1 MIYAEEISHCA
12 AGVRWLKHLHSVAHE
27 HDLQQGQQLGQQRGQ
42 QQVQQR
48 GQQQGQQQQAAS
60 STALGGAAA
69 PAADTSAAAPASGE
83 SQQQQQRQQP
93 QEQLPCVVPEW
104 AAEAR
109 QHPTVEAWFHSLI
122 RRHFFGRLKPPFND
136 EARAQAGFGPEWYLP
151 LAVAAADGA
160 GAADAAAAE
169 EDG

>member
-12 AGVRWLKHLHSVAHE
+12 AGVRWLKHLHRVALE
-27 HDLQQGQQLGQQRGQ
+27 HDWQQQGQQ
-42 QQVQQR
+42 

-60 STALGGAAA
+60 SAAAGGAAA
-69 PAADTSAAAPASGE
+69 AAAAEAAAPVSSE
-83 SQQQQQRQQP
+83 SQQQQQQQQP
-93 QEQLPCVVPEW
+93 QTLEQGEQPPSAVPEW

-136 EARAQAGFGPEWYLP
+136 AARAQAGFGPEWYLP
-151 LAVAAADGA
+151 LAVAADGGA
-160 GAADAAAAE
+160 GAADAAAAAAAAE
-169 EDG
+169 EGER